1 MQQVSVRE
9 AETQLS
15 KLIEQASQGD
25 EILIQGDEILIVE
38 GGVPIARLSAIGPSR
53 VGRRFGAMAGRARV
67 DERFFEPLPDD
78 ELSAWEG

>member
-1 MQQVSVRE
+1 MQQVSLHE

-15 KLIEQASQGD
+15 RLIEQASQGD
-25 EILIQGDEILIVE
+25 EILIVE
-38 GGVPIARLSAIGPSR
+38 DGVPIARLSAIGSSR
-53 VGRRFGAMAGRARV
+53 VGRRFGAMAGRARI

>member
-15 KLIEQASQGD
+15 RLIEQASHGD
-25 EILIQGDEILIVE
+25 DILIVE
-38 GGVPIARLSAIGPSR
+38 GGVPIARLSAIRSSR
-53 VGRRFGAMAGRARV
+53 VGRRFGTMAGRARV
-67 DERFFEPLPDD
+67 DEGFFEPLPED